1 MIDNKIV
8 ILCPEIVPL
17 DNKGEEAIIKG
28 VMDVKGLDED
38 NCIYQVIDPSVSQ
51 LTVRNGLY
59 LHPSN
64 LFFSE
69 WRTKEYGLGFSIDLI
84 YNSACAVVRH
94 GLNHLY
100 PQWINNRPR
109 VGKRLMQYVKWYR
122 EGKTSRIPQNVV
134 ESVRIIAN
142 TDYIIAGHNGGLNE
156 NVCHIL
162 MAFKEM
168 GFSYS
173 IFGSCMKPRVKE
185 KYLLQLYDNAF
196 SKSDNII
203 SRNPIGYRW
212 YQSHF
217 SYPAELKPDPAF
229 YMNPMD
235 KGSVNKLIDELG
247 LAQFFKKKV
256 VMITTAEPA
265 PISLRAFDD
274 YSTRVQKISAHRKF
288 LASLVKKI
296 LEETDCNVLFLP
308 HTIGPQENMD
318 DRKISKDAV
327 RIAKLDNNP
336 NGRCFVLEADLDC
349 RQLKGLISKAEM
361 LVAER
366 VHSLIGAVGVHTP
379 FVCLASDKDTRVNG
393 MIIELAGLGE
403 YVYHLN
409 HPVVDEAMKKILFVM
424 NNREAISEKIAKLDE
439 NNRIQLNEI
448 GKEIIIPR
456 NERSY

>member
-28 VMDVKGLDED
+28 VMDIKGLKED
-38 NCIYQVIDPSVSQ
+38 NCIYQVIDPSVRQ

-59 LHPSN
+59 LHPSE

-69 WRTKEYGLGFSIDLI
+69 WRTKEYGLGLSMELI
-84 YNSACAVVRH
+84 YNSVCAVVRH

-100 PQWINNRPR
+100 PQWINKRPS
-109 VGKRLMQYVKWYR
+109 VVKRLIQYIKWYR
-122 EGKTSRIPQNVV
+122 EGKTSKIPKKVV
-134 ESVRIIAN
+134 DSVRLIAN

-156 NVCHIL
+156 NVCHL
-162 MAFKEM
+162 LLAFNEI
-168 GFSYS
+168 GYHYT

-185 KYLLQLYDNAF
+185 KFLLQLYDNTF

-203 SRNPIGYRW
+203 SRNPIGFRW

-217 SYPAELKPDPAF
+217 DYPAELKPDPAF
-229 YMNPMD
+229 YMNAL
-235 KGSVNKLIDELG
+235 NKECVDQLIEKLG
-247 LAQFFKKKV
+247 LVRFFTKKV
-256 VMITTAEPA
+256 IMITTAEPA

-274 YSTRVQKISAHRKF
+274 YSTRIQKISAHRKF
-288 LASLVKKI
+288 LASLLKR
-296 LEETDCNVLFLP
+296 LLDETDLNVLFLP
-308 HTIGPQENMD
+308 HTIGPQDNMD

-327 RIAKLDNNP
+327 RIAKLSNDSE
-336 NGRCFVLEADLDC
+336 GRCFVLEADLDC
-349 RQLKGLISKAEM
+349 RQLKGLISKAEI

-379 FVCLASDKDTRVNG
+379 FICLASDKDTRVNG
-393 MIIELAGLGE
+393 MLIELAGLGE

-424 NNREAISEKIAKLDE
+424 NNRASISEKIAKLDE
-439 NNRIQLNEI
+439 NNRMQLNLV
-448 GKEIIIPR
+448 GNEIIIPR
-456 NERSY
+456 NERTY